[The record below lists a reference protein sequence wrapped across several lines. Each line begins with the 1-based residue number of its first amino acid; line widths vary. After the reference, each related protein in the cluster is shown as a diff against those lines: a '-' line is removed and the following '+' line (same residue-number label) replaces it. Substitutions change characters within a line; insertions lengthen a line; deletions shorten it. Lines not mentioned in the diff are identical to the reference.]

1 MELENAKY
9 EKEEILDMEIEGG
22 YTKIPESI
30 SYVINPNEEELTEL
44 VKHTETFQKASE
56 DVKQSMLNDVKALY
70 TGDEPNFELDAQ
82 YAVTAVGCK
91 NSLEVYVGG
100 EKVDGGYD
108 EKSLFAQHQKEW
120 KKNTKDK
127 AKDDIER

>member
-9 EKEEILDMEIEGG
+9 EKEEILDMEINGG

-44 VKHTETFQKASE
+44 VKHTESFQKASE
-56 DVKQSMLNDVKALY
+56 DVKQTMLNDVKELY
-70 TGDEPNFELDAQ
+70 ARDEPNFELAAQ
-82 YAVTAVGCK
+82 YAVTAVGYK